1 MNQNRFK
8 WFMPGDLDGFFGL
21 MIDNLIQI
29 LVLSFLLTTLC
40 GVPGDFIYKVI
51 LPGTAIS
58 LLLGNLFYSWQA
70 YRLGKKENRSDV
82 TALPYGINTV
92 SLFAFVFFIILP
104 VYKKTGDYK
113 TAWQVGLVA
122 SFLSGLIEMFGSFV
136 AEKIRKVTPRAAL
149 LSSLA
154 GIAITF
160 ISMDFLVRTFQNP
173 LIAFLPFGVILLQ
186 YFARVVF
193 PFRLPGGLV
202 SVVLGTTLAWCS
214 GMWGNPIMDAALL
227 KGSTSQVGFYLPVLS
242 IGDLYSALGLT
253 DIWEYLSVIIPMGIF
268 NVIGSLQ
275 NIESAEACGDS
286 FNTRDSL
293 LANGVGTIVGSFFGS
308 PFPTTIYIGHPGW
321 KALGARAGYSTL
333 NGIFMT
339 LVSLFGL
346 LAFIQALI
354 PVEAGMAIV
363 LWIGI
368 VIGSQAFEATP
379 SRHAPAVVIGILPA
393 LAGWGMLLI
402 QSTFNYADRSIVGI
416 LENAGVKETSHL
428 WMSDVPLSLPFLPY
442 PMGGLLSL
450 SQGFLISSMIWA
462 SIAVFVIDRDF
473 KKALITCWI
482 AAVLAGTGFI
492 HGFSL
497 RGNDILNQF
506 KPSVNSFVTAYVL
519 LGILFLLASFFRK
532 EPRKV

>member
-1 MNQNRFK
+1 MSQNKFK
-8 WFMPGDLDGFFGL
+8 WFVLGDLDGFFGL

-40 GVPGDFIYKVI
+40 GVPGEFVYKVI

-70 YRLGKKENRSDV
+70 HKLAQKENRTDV

-113 TAWQVGLVA
+113 IAWQVGLVA
-122 SFLSGLIEMFGSFV
+122 SFLSGLIEMSGSFI
-136 AEKIRKVTPRAAL
+136 AEKIRRVTPRAAL

-173 LIAFLPFGVILLQ
+173 LIAFLPFGIILLQ

-193 PFRLPGGLV
+193 PFRLPGGLI
-202 SVVLGTTLAWCS
+202 SVVLGTALAWS
-214 GMWGNPIMDAALL
+214 QGVWGNPLMDGALL
-227 KGSTSQVGFYLPVLS
+227 KGSTSQIGFYFPVLS
-242 IGDLYSALGLT
+242 VSELFSAFQLA
-253 DIWEYLSVIIPMGIF
+253 DIREYLSVLIPMGIF

-275 NIESAEACGDS
+275 NIESAEASGDS

-293 LANGVGTIVGSFFGS
+293 LANGVGTVVGSFFGS

-339 LVSLFGL
+339 VVALFGL

-379 SRHAPAVVIGILPA
+379 SRHAPAVVIGTLPA
-393 LAGWGMLLI
+393 LAGWGVLLV
-402 QSTFNYADRSIVGI
+402 QSTFNYADRSISGI
-416 LENAGVKETSHL
+416 LENAGVKETAHL
-428 WMSDVPLSLPFLPY
+428 WMSDVPLGLPFLPY

-450 SQGFLISSMIWA
+450 SQGFLLSSMIWS

-473 KKALITCWI
+473 KKALIACMI
-482 AAVLAGTGFI
+482 AAGLSATGFI

-506 KPSVNSFVTAYVL
+506 EPGLNSFVTAYVL
-519 LGILFLLASFFRK
+519 LGLLFFLASFFRK

>member
-1 MNQNRFK
+1 MVF
-8 WFMPGDLDGFFGL
+8 WD
-21 MIDNLIQI
+21 
-29 LVLSFLLTTLC
+29 
-40 GVPGDFIYKVI
+40 
-51 LPGTAIS
+51 
-58 LLLGNLFYSWQA
+58 LGNS
-70 YRLGKKENRSDV
+70 
-82 TALPYGINTV
+82 
-92 SLFAFVFFIILP
+92 
-104 VYKKTGDYK
+104 
-113 TAWQVGLVA
+113 
-122 SFLSGLIEMFGSFV
+122 
-136 AEKIRKVTPRAAL
+136 
-149 LSSLA
+149 
-154 GIAITF
+154 
-160 ISMDFLVRTFQNP
+160 
-173 LIAFLPFGVILLQ
+173 
-186 YFARVVF
+186 
-193 PFRLPGGLV
+193 
-202 SVVLGTTLAWCS
+202 
-214 GMWGNPIMDAALL
+214 IMDPALL
-227 KGSTSQVGFYLPVLS
+227 KGSTSQIGFYLPILS

-293 LANGVGTIVGSFFGS
+293 LANGIGTIVGSFFGS

-339 LVSLFGL
+339 LVALFGL

-393 LAGWGMLLI
+393 LAGWGVLLI
-402 QSTFNYADRSIVGI
+402 QSTFNYADRSIAGI

-473 KKALITCWI
+473 KKALITCLI
-482 AAVLAGTGFI
+482 AAVLAVTGFI
-492 HGFSL
+492 HGFTL

-506 KPSVNSFVTAYVL
+506 EPGFNSFVTSYLL

>member
-1 MNQNRFK
+1 MSQNKFK
-8 WFMPGDLDGFFGL
+8 WFVLGDLDGFFGL

-40 GVPGDFIYKVI
+40 GVPGDFVYKVI

-70 YRLGKKENRSDV
+70 HRLAVRENRTDV

-122 SFLSGLIEMFGSFV
+122 SFLSGLIEMGGSFI

-202 SVVLGTTLAWCS
+202 SVVLGTILAWS
-214 GMWGNPIMDAALL
+214 QGVWGNPMMDAALL
-227 KGSTSQVGFYLPVLS
+227 KGSSSQIGFYFPVLA
-242 IGDLYSALGLT
+242 IGDLFSALGSAN
-253 DIWEYLSVIIPMGIF
+253 IGEYLAVVIPMGIF

-275 NIESAEACGDS
+275 NIESAEASGDS

-293 LANGVGTIVGSFFGS
+293 LANGVGTVVGSFFGS
-308 PFPTTIYIGHPGW
+308 PFPTTI
-321 KALGARAGYSTL
+321 S
-333 NGIFMT
+333 
-339 LVSLFGL
+339 
-346 LAFIQALI
+346 
-354 PVEAGMAIV
+354 
-363 LWIGI
+363 
-368 VIGSQAFEATP
+368 
-379 SRHAPAVVIGILPA
+379 
-393 LAGWGMLLI
+393 
-402 QSTFNYADRSIVGI
+402 
-416 LENAGVKETSHL
+416 
-428 WMSDVPLSLPFLPY
+428 
-442 PMGGLLSL
+442 
-450 SQGFLISSMIWA
+450 
-462 SIAVFVIDRDF
+462 
-473 KKALITCWI
+473 
-482 AAVLAGTGFI
+482 
-492 HGFSL
+492 
-497 RGNDILNQF
+497 
-506 KPSVNSFVTAYVL
+506 
-519 LGILFLLASFFRK
+519 
-532 EPRKV
+532 

>member
-1 MNQNRFK
+1 MSQNKFK
-8 WFMPGDLDGFFGL
+8 WFVPGDLDGFFGL

-40 GVPGDFIYKVI
+40 GVPSEFVYKMI

-70 YRLGKKENRSDV
+70 RRLSRKENRPDV

-122 SFLSGLIEMFGSFV
+122 SFLSGLIEMSGSFV

-202 SVVLGTTLAWCS
+202 SVVLGTVLAWS
-214 GMWGNPIMDAALL
+214 AGAWGNPIMDADLL
-227 KGSTSQVGFYLPVLS
+227 KGSANQIGFYFPTLCMS
-242 IGDLYSALGLT
+242 DLFAAFQFA
-253 DIWEYLSVIIPMGIF
+253 DIREYLSVLIPMGIF

-275 NIESAEACGDS
+275 NIESAEASGDS

-293 LANGVGTIVGSFFGS
+293 LANGVGTVVGSFFGS

-333 NGIFMT
+333 NGVFMT
-339 LVSLFGL
+339 IVALFGL
-346 LAFIQALI
+346 LALIQTLI

-379 SRHAPAVVIGILPA
+379 SRHAPAVVVGILPA
-393 LAGWGMLLI
+393 LAGWGVLLV
-402 QSTFNYADRSIVGI
+402 QSTFNYADRLTAAT

-442 PMGGLLSL
+442 PLGGLLSL

-473 KKALITCWI
+473 KKALIVCLI
-482 AAVLAGTGFI
+482 AAVLASTGFI

-497 RGNDILNQF
+497 RGNDIVSQF
-506 KPSVNSFVTAYVL
+506 EPSMNSFVTGYMS
-519 LGILFLLASFFRK
+519 LGILFFLASFFRK
-532 EPRKV
+532 ESRKV